1 MLTSTFG
8 NAFFPWRS
16 IRQRG
21 FDSLNHLVE
30 ARSQRR
36 GIGRSAGSFLS
47 ARARRRGR
55 IQPVYRL
62 IQPLKRLAQP
72 VRNIRQF
79 AFPATSTAMQTMKQ

>member
-8 NAFFPWRS
+8 NELFLV
-16 IRQRG
+16 RQRS
-21 FDSLNHLVE
+21 FEALDHLVE
-30 ARSQRR
+30 ARGERR
-36 GIGRSAGSFLS
+36 RVSRTVAAGGDVPVSRSC
-47 ARARRRGR
+47 RRGR

-79 AFPATSTAMQTMKQ
+79 AFPATSLPCKL